1 MEMLRPAAEELLLT
15 EGMRPFKRVE
25 FDKLAAEGFFDDDER
40 VELLFGLVVPM
51 APPDPE
57 HGESVSHVFRVL
69 FSQIAERAD
78 VRSQL
83 PFAATDDSEPQPDVF
98 VVPNDNYWHKHADR
112 AYLVVEVSRSSLRRD
127 RIKRAIYADA
137 TVDEYWIVNHHAE
150 CVEVYRGA
158 RDGEWATK
166 TTHGRGEVL
175 SPLAFPDVKI
185 PIDEILPPKP

>member
-1 MEMLRPAAEELLLT
+1 MMVMLSREAKEVLAEGGFRGL
-15 EGMRPFKRVE
+15 KRKE
-25 FDKLAAEGFFDDDER
+25 FDALVAQGCFDEER
-40 VELLFGLVVPM
+40 VELLFGMVVEL

-57 HGESVSHVFRVL
+57 HGESVNL
-69 FSQIAERAD
+69 IAELLTNQIGARAR
-78 VRSQL
+78 VRTQS
-83 PFAATDDSEPQPDVF
+83 PFAATDVSEPQPDVF
-98 VVPNDNYWHKHADR
+98 LIPQQRYWREHPNR

-137 TVDEYWIVNHHAE
+137 TVDEYWIVNHHTE

-175 SPLAFPDVKI
+175 SPLAFPDVEI